1 MYRGNA
7 LSLLGLFLITFLLI
21 RFLLPLIFP
30 FLLGLGLALIAEPL
44 VTFGCRRLRL
54 PRAFCAGIGVL
65 LTFCAMTV
73 LILLLCAFAVRELG
87 FLAGVVPDL
96 AQTARSGMAL
106 VERQLLNLT
115 DHTPQNLQPML
126 RQSVNAAFSDG
137 TALLNRA
144 VQYVLTLAG
153 NLLTHVPDSALT
165 VGTAIISAFM
175 ISGKLPRLKALFLA
189 QIHRRRL
196 QPLLKSLH
204 SLRSALGCWLTAQ
217 LKLVGVCA
225 LVLLLGLTL
234 LRIPYAPI
242 WALVIC
248 LVDALPV
255 LGTGAVLLPWSL
267 ILYLQSDTARALG
280 MLGIYTTISVLR
292 SVLEPKFLGKQL
304 GLDPLLTLAALYAG
318 YKIWGIMGMILAPLL
333 AVTAV
338 QLLPAQNEKL

>member
-1 MYRGNA
+1 MYRGNT
-7 LSLLGLFLITFLLI
+7 LSLLGLFLLAFLLI
-21 RFLLPLIFP
+21 RFLFPLIFP
-30 FLLGLGLALIAEPL
+30 FLLGLGLALAAEPL
-44 VTFGCRRLRL
+44 VSFGCRRLRL
-54 PRAFCAGIGVL
+54 PRSFCAGPGVL

-73 LILLLCAFAVRELG
+73 LVLLLCAFAVRELG
-87 FLAGVVPDL
+87 LLAGILPDL

-106 VERQLLNLT
+106 AERQLLKLT

-165 VGTAIISAFM
+165 IGTGIISAFM
-175 ISGKLPRLKALFLA
+175 FSGKLPKLKAFLLT
-189 QIHRRRL
+189 QIHKRRL
-196 QPLLKSLH
+196 QPILKSLH

-217 LKLVGVCA
+217 LKLMGVCA
-225 LVLLLGLTL
+225 LVLLLGLTV
-234 LRIPYAPI
+234 LRISHAPL

-255 LGTGAVLLPWSL
+255 LGTGAVLLPWAL
-267 ILYLQSDTARALG
+267 ILYLQSDTARAVG
-280 MLGIYTTISVLR
+280 ILGIYTVISVLR
-292 SVLEPKFLGKQL
+292 SVLEPKLLGKQL

-318 YKIWGIMGMILAPLL
+318 YKLWGILGMITAPLL
-333 AVTAV
+333 AVTAL
-338 QLLPAQNEKL
+338 QLLPGQRDKL